1 MFKHTFRMYHFKS
14 SELLILWLYRWN
26 HYLKLVTFYKFYN
39 IVFFLQPHLTFSF
52 SQFKSSPP
60 AVTFKLSGET
70 DGIFHIQD
78 GLLYHNR
85 ALDRET
91 RAVHKL
97 QVSSDQKKE
106 PNSNISENPLSWK
119 LTLAFSPLALHP
131 VRALLTLMACFVNFI
146 CPFLPTT
153 EGYGR
158 GPFFFRLFHKSNPTY
173 IAKDYRWHYLSKYG
187 HVQAPG
193 SKPSQHFPDICL
205 YLLCGFWTHK
215 EGSISA
221 GMELLWTWQKA
232 GITNGQRLTRETL
245 LPVFPS

>member
-1 MFKHTFRMYHFKS
+1 M
-14 SELLILWLYRWN
+14 
-26 HYLKLVTFYKFYN
+26 
-39 IVFFLQPHLTFSF
+39 
-52 SQFKSSPP
+52 
-60 AVTFKLSGET
+60 TFKLSGET

-78 GLLYHNR
+78 GLLYHSR

-119 LTLAFSPLALHP
+119 LTLAFLPLALHP
-131 VRALLTLMACFVNFI
+131 VRALLTLMACFVNFV

-173 IAKDYRWHYLSKYG
+173 TAKAYRWHYLSKYG
-187 HVQAPG
+187 H
-193 SKPSQHFPDICL
+193 

-221 GMELLWTWQKA
+221 VMELLWNLQKA

-245 LPVFPS
+245 LPIFPS